1 MSARIGPGRVALSL
15 FLLLGVVFALLPI
28 AIVVV
33 DSFNASSFGAWPPP
47 GFSTRWYANLFA
59 NGGFGGP
66 AVRSVELACAATA
79 GSLVVGTLAAL
90 GLARYRLAGRRAL
103 QGYLAAPLIVPKVAI
118 GIAAFILFLKLGW
131 YGSFGSLV
139 LAHMLITLPFVVTLA
154 VAGLARVDRT
164 VEEAAMDLG
173 APPWSVVWRAI
184 LPQMRGALLAATVFS
199 LIISFDELD
208 ASVFLV
214 GLRSNT
220 LPTAM
225 YIYMQKFQ
233 DPTLA
238 ALSTILIGA
247 ALLVA
252 LAIAVLLGRIGG
264 MRTLSAARAGGR
276 AVALEDAP

>member
-1 MSARIGPGRVALSL
+1 MSVRVGPGRLTLYA
-15 FLLLGVVFALLPI
+15 FLVLGVVFAVAPI

-33 DSFNASSFGAWPPP
+33 NSFNSSSFGAWPPP
-47 GFSTRWYANLFA
+47 GFSTRWYTNLFD

-66 AVRSVELACAATA
+66 AVRSIELAAVATA
-79 GSLVVGTLAAL
+79 GSLLIGTLAAL
-90 GLARYRLAGRRAL
+90 AFARYRLTGRRTL

-154 VAGLARVDRT
+154 LAGLARVDRT

-173 APPWSVVWRAI
+173 AAPWQVVWRAT
-184 LPQMRGALLAATVFS
+184 LPQMRGALLAAAAFS
-199 LIISFDELD
+199 IIISFDELD

-247 ALLVA
+247 SLLAALL
-252 LAIAVLLGRIGG
+252 IAVLIGRIGG
-264 MRTLSAARAGGR
+264 MRALSAAREGGT
-276 AVALEDAP
+276 AVALEDAV